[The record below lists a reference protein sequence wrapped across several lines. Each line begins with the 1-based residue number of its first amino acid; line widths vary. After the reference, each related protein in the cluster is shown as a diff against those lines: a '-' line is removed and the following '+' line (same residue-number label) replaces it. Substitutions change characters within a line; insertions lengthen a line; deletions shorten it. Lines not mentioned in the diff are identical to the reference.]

1 MGFTSFLLCFGL
13 QFWSDFGDFW
23 SPRVAIRTRL
33 REHCGW
39 RPPCFF
45 YPKGAENSPKTC
57 QEHAENQC
65 RKQVPLNGD
74 LSIFSCNL
82 PSTVRLQPSLGAP
95 TPICPTSKSGAAVSP
110 LGGSDRISPWVL
122 RSSWG
127 PSVLWGPNKPR
138 RSSLAPG
145 VLMSPWGPNKP
156 LEA

>member
-1 MGFTSFLLCFGL
+1 MPKWSQNGPFKLGGLPQKRLLEGSSERFSFYFGFASFLLCFGL
-13 QFWSDFGDFW
+13 HFWSDFGDFW

-65 RKQVPLNGD
+65 RKQVPLNGG
-74 LSIFSCNL
+74 LSTFICNL

-95 TPICPTSKSGAAVSP
+95 TPICPTSK
-110 LGGSDRISPWVL
+110 
-122 RSSWG
+122 
-127 PSVLWGPNKPR
+127 
-138 RSSLAPG
+138 
-145 VLMSPWGPNKP
+145 
-156 LEA
+156 